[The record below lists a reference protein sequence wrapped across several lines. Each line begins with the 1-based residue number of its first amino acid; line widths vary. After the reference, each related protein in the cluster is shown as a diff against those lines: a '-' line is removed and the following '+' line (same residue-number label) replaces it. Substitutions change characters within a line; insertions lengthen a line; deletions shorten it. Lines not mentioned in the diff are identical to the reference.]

1 MVDFLT
7 RSWLWLLFIWSQPSV
22 EPRMG
27 WFPLFSHFLPP
38 RLIWKPPFGEVQTSI
53 TYTLVS
59 EQELK
64 SRRPGHPHTVPMNL
78 RPLYS
83 PSSIML
89 LSAFL
94 GLHFKLRK
102 PQEDLRGPS
111 LPPCPWRP
119 DPSHSDTR
127 GPPYRYLA
135 PEEQPHMDFTVW
147 TSAHVQKSKGRP
159 SEMQQITRA
168 SDGAERMS
176 PVTVLDGK
184 LQPQRKQPAWLACKH
199 IVFIGIFSAPH
210 CLWGGDGHL
219 LWAWAGAHHCYATE
233 GQRQKPR
240 KEGFLPVILSVYW
253 SLRWCLAVILH
264 GSLRAPL

>member
-27 WFPLFSHFLPP
+27 WFPLFSHFLPS
-38 RLIWKPPFGEVQTSI
+38 RLIWKPPFWEVQTSI

-102 PQEDLRGPS
+102 PQEDPRGPS
-111 LPPCPWRP
+111 LPPSPWRP

-135 PEEQPHMDFTVW
+135 PEEQPHMDFTV
-147 TSAHVQKSKGRP
+147 
-159 SEMQQITRA
+159 
-168 SDGAERMS
+168 
-176 PVTVLDGK
+176 
-184 LQPQRKQPAWLACKH
+184 
-199 IVFIGIFSAPH
+199 
-210 CLWGGDGHL
+210 
-219 LWAWAGAHHCYATE
+219 
-233 GQRQKPR
+233 
-240 KEGFLPVILSVYW
+240 
-253 SLRWCLAVILH
+253 
-264 GSLRAPL
+264 